1 LGRRPRVQLR
11 LKIDLP
17 RPARLYKT
25 LRALTE
31 FLHNSGNLRVED
43 LHPVNIQQNF
53 FPGVHTKMRGRV
65 RALLCAVPV
74 LFALALFTTAC
85 GSSSSNGTKIRL
97 VNAMPDETS
106 LDLLVDTKSVATG
119 ATYGNATSYVGIA
132 SGSRQLEIEP
142 TGTSTIL
149 ITRTDTIP
157 SGSTL
162 TLLSLN
168 FGSITPSSA
177 LLTDDNSAPASGDF
191 KLRIVNASPGMGTQD
206 VYIVPDGTDIGS
218 VNPPTFPSMA
228 FGDVSTYSSL
238 AAGDYHVVFAIPGQ
252 KFITL
257 DSGKLTYAAGQ
268 IRTGLGLNNLVT
280 AFQYNQLSD
289 VN

>member
-1 LGRRPRVQLR
+1 
-11 LKIDLP
+11 
-17 RPARLYKT
+17 
-25 LRALTE
+25 
-31 FLHNSGNLRVED
+31 
-43 LHPVNIQQNF
+43 
-53 FPGVHTKMRGRV
+53 MRCRV

-74 LFALALFTTAC
+74 LLAFALFTTAC

-106 LDLLVDTKSVATG
+106 LDLLVDTKSLATG
-119 ATYGNATSYVGIA
+119 ATYGGATSYVGIA

-149 ITRTDTIP
+149 ITRTDTIA

-168 FGSITPSSA
+168 FSFVPSSV
-177 LLTDDNSAPASGDF
+177 LLTDDNSAPTSGNF

-218 VNPPTFPSMA
+218 VDPTFSSMA

-238 AAGDYHVVFAIPGQ
+238 AAGDYHVVFAVPGQ

-280 AFQYNQLSD
+280 AFQYSQLSD